1 MKKIKSLFFIIRV
14 CFCYSEWR
22 RDSHQIIFIIS
33 GRRPVPYFRGQY
45 RPREPLPPPPVF
57 PNTPALIGADPT
69 LLLTPELRPELVPGP
84 ELIPQNIE
92 NPLAAG
98 EVQSP
103 EFTPQVFEI
112 QTEPQNNLR
121 PQVARPGQSL
131 PEAEIPL
138 DSR

>member
-1 MKKIKSLFFIIRV
+1 MTTFNHIFF
-14 CFCYSEWR
+14 FLNL
-22 RDSHQIIFIIS
+22 

-45 RPREPLPPPPVF
+45 RPLPQVF
-57 PNTPALIGADPT
+57 PDTPALIGADPT
-69 LLLTPELRPELVPGP
+69 LLLTPELGPEVGPGL

-98 EVQSP
+98 EAESP

-112 QTEPQNNLR
+112 QTEPQDNLR
-121 PQVARPGQSL
+121 PQVVRPGQPL
-131 PEAEIPL
+131 AEADILL